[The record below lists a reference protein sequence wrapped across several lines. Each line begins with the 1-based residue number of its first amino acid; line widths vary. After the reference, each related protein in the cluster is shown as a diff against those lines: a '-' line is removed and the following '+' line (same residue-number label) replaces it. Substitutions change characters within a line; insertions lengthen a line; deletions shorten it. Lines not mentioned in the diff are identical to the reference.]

1 MQLDQIQLKKN
12 YPNMH
17 HQELTHHLTKLTR
30 MDIRILTQT
39 NHTPSLTKLSH
50 IIL

>member
-17 HQELTHHLTKLTR
+17 HRELTHHLTKLNKNGYTH
-30 MDIRILTQT
+30 L
-39 NHTPSLTKLSH
+39 NPN
-50 IIL
+50 

>member
-17 HQELTHHLTKLTR
+17 HQELTQHLTKLNKSGYTHP
-30 MDIRILTQT
+30 
-39 NHTPSLTKLSH
+39 NPN
-50 IIL
+50 